1 MPPLEPGVP
10 TEIAPQVRRVL
21 APNPGVFTGPGTN
34 TYLIGREAVAVL
46 DPGPDVAGHVDALV
60 RAGQD
65 RIRWILVTHTH
76 VDHSPAAAAL
86 RDRTGAEVI
95 GPAPT
100 HGEGHDESFR
110 ADRRAEEGTRV
121 EVPGAVVV
129 AVATPGHASNH
140 LCWLLGDRGL
150 LFTGDHVMQGSTV
163 VIRPPDGDM
172 AVYLRSL
179 ERLLALPLTALA
191 PGHGDR
197 IDDPHGA
204 VRGYLAHRR
213 AREQKVLDAVGDRGP
228 ATVDELL
235 PAVYGD
241 VGEARWFIARHSL
254 HAHLRKLADD
264 RLVRADGPDGL
275 AARWHQV

>member
-1 MPPLEPGVP
+1 
-10 TEIAPQVRRVL
+10 VL

-34 TYLIGREAVAVL
+34 TYLIGRQDVAVL
-46 DPGPDVAGHVDALV
+46 DPGPSIDAHVDAV
-60 RAGQD
+60 ARAGAD

-86 RDRTGAEVI
+86 HDRTGAEVV
-95 GPAPT
+95 GPPPT
-100 HGEGHDESFR
+100 TGEGHDVTFR
-110 ADRRAEEGTRV
+110 PHRHADEGTTV
-121 EVPGAVVV
+121 DVPGSPVV

-140 LCWLLGDRGL
+140 LCWLLEDQGL

-179 ERLLALPLTALA
+179 ERLLELPLTALA

-197 IDDPHGA
+197 IDDPHGV

-213 AREQKVLDAVGDRGP
+213 AREQKVLDAVVARGP
-228 ATVDELL
+228 VTVDELL

-241 VGEARWFIARHSL
+241 VDEDRWFVARHSL
-254 HAHLRKLADD
+254 HAHLRKLAEEA
-264 RLVRADGPDGL
+264 RVGADGPDGL
-275 AARWHQV
+275 TARWHVA